1 MSKRINFS
9 AHVMNVF
16 NEMETNYEEIK
27 NLMYDLAMGNEIYD
41 VASERVISKNEAE
54 DKLRSVC

>member
-1 MSKRINFS
+1 MSKKMNFS

-16 NEMETNYEEIK
+16 NEMETTYEDIK

-41 VASERVISKNEAE
+41 AESDRVISKNEAE
-54 DKLRSVC
+54 DKLRTVC

>member
-1 MSKRINFS
+1 MRKMNFS

-16 NEMETNYEEIK
+16 NELETNYDEIK

-41 VASERVISKNEAE
+41 AESDRVIPK
-54 DKLRSVC
+54 